1 MKPDLKQRILQYN
14 RERARDR
21 EMAEDL
27 LRLLSKLP
35 PGQLKQLLKD
45 EQCRAILEKYGFG
58 EE

>member
-45 EQCRAILEKYGFG
+45 QQCRAILEKYGFG